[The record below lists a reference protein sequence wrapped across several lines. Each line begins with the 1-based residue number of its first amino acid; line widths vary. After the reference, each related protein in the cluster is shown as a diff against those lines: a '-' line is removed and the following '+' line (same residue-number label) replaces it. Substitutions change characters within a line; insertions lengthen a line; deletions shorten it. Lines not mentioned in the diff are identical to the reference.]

1 MEKKELETMT
11 NEKALELF
19 SILNSISISEGTH
32 RGEMQA
38 RTLRSMK
45 PWFEDYNEKVQ
56 VIDLDNCA
64 TYENDKGQQVLLK
77 ETMQRTKT
85 VKGVDT
91 KEEYQVN
98 VYTKDSE
105 KKRQADLRELLKKPV
120 SVKFKIFTTSDG
132 ADLTIYNKITL
143 EELGFLVKEEDKKT
157 Q

>member
-91 KEEYQVN
+91 KIGRAHV
-98 VYTKDSE
+98 
-105 KKRQADLRELLKKPV
+105 
-120 SVKFKIFTTSDG
+120 
-132 ADLTIYNKITL
+132 
-143 EELGFLVKEEDKKT
+143 
-157 Q
+157 